1 MSALSPSRPFIERPV
16 ATALLMLAIVLAG
29 LLGFRLLPLSALPEV
44 DYPTIQVQTLYPG
57 ASPEVMSR
65 TVSAPLE
72 RQFGQMPGLARMAST
87 SAAGVSI
94 VTLQFNLGLA
104 LDVAEQQ
111 VQAAI
116 NAGASLLPTD
126 LPAPPVYAKVN
137 PADAPVLTLAISS
150 ETLPLTEVQNLVNT
164 RLAQKISQV
173 PGVGLVTLAG
183 GQRPAVRI
191 QADTKALASYGL
203 GLDTLRTAI
212 SAANANSAK
221 GSFDGPQRAYNINA
235 NDQLVTADDYQRLI
249 VTWKNG
255 APVRLSDVA
264 RVVDAPENNRLGAW
278 AGTTEP
284 PPGRP
289 KAASAP
295 SGGSEPSEAGSV
307 GATEPPPGR
316 PKAASAPPG
325 GSEPSVAGSV
335 GATLTPAIILNV
347 QRQPGANVIA
357 TVDGI
362 KRQLP
367 ELQAQLPASIQVQVL
382 SDRTTGIRAS
392 VEHVQMELVLA
403 VLMVVLVIFFFLHSL
418 RATVIASLAVPI
430 SLIGTCGV
438 MYLLGYS
445 LNNLSLMALT
455 IATGFVV
462 DDAIVM
468 IENIARYLEEG
479 DPPFQAALK
488 GATQIGFTIIS
499 LTVSL
504 IAVLIPLLFMSDVVG
519 RLFREFAVTLA
530 LTILI
535 SAVVSLT
542 LVPMM
547 SARWLKAEPAHGSQR
562 GWAGAVQRGFDR
574 VIGRYDGWLQ
584 WVLRHQRATLVVAV
598 LTMALT
604 ALLYVLIPKGLFPTQ
619 DTGQLQAR
627 LQASQEVSY
636 ARMSE
641 LQQAAARAILQDA
654 DVQSLSSFVGVDA
667 ANNTMLNAGRM
678 LINLK
683 PGHDA
688 QAEVMQRLR
697 DRVAGV
703 AGVTLFL
710 QPTQDLTID
719 TETGPTEYRASIG
732 GVEAAQVNG
741 WTQKLVE
748 RLKTVPE
755 VRNATTD
762 AGAQGLSAY
771 VDIDRNTA
779 SRLSVTASAVDDALY
794 SAFGQRIV
802 STIFTETNQYRVIL
816 EAQQEQLGSLEGLG
830 TLPLRTGSAA
840 PTPLAA
846 VATIREQ
853 LAPLQVTR
861 VAQYPAA
868 TLGFDTAPGV
878 SLGRAVSA
886 IRAAAQEIGMPAGL
900 SMEFLGAASAYEK
913 SLTSQLWLILA
924 AMVCVY
930 IVLGVL
936 YESYVHPLTILSTL
950 PSAGVGALLALM
962 LTGNDLGVIGII
974 GIILLIGI
982 VKKNAIMMIDF
993 AIDAERHQGMG
1004 PQQAIHQAA
1013 LLRFRP
1019 ILMTTL
1025 AALFAALPLMLG
1037 WGEGAELRR
1046 PLGLAIFGGLVLSQL
1061 LTLFTTPVIYL
1072 AFDRLGRRWTG
1083 RGTAA
1088 APVTHAE
1095 AGPAAP

>member
-1 MSALSPSRPFIERPV
+1 MSPSRPFIERPV
-16 ATALLMLAIVLAG
+16 ATALLMVAIVLAG
-29 LLGFRLLPLSALPEV
+29 LVGFRFLPLSALPEV

-72 RQFGQMPGLARMAST
+72 RQFGQMPGLERMAST
-87 SAAGVSI
+87 SASGVSI
-94 VTLQFNLGLA
+94 ITLQFGLGLA
-104 LDVAEQQ
+104 LDVAEQE

-116 NAGASLLPTD
+116 NAGNSLLPAD

-150 ETLPLTEVQNLVNT
+150 DTLPLTEVQNMVNT

-173 PGVGLVTLAG
+173 AGVGLVSLAG

-191 QADTKALASYGL
+191 QADTKALASYGI

-212 SAANANSAK
+212 TAANANSAK
-221 GSFDGPQRAYNINA
+221 GSFDGPQRSYTINA
-235 NDQLVTADDYQRLI
+235 NDQLLTVEDYRNLI
-249 VTWKNG
+249 VSWRNG
-255 APVRLSDVA
+255 APVRMLEVA
-264 RVVDAPENNRLGAW
+264 RVVDSAENNRLGAW
-278 AGTTEP
+278 AGLSAA
-284 PPGRP
+284 PGRP
-289 KAASAP
+289 KQANAP
-295 SGGSEPSEAGSV
+295 LGGSEPRE
-307 GATEPPPGR
+307 
-316 PKAASAPPG
+316 
-325 GSEPSVAGSV
+325 AGSV

-357 TVDGI
+357 TVDNI
-362 KRQLP
+362 KRLLP
-367 ELQAQLPASIQVQVL
+367 ELQAGLPASLKVQVL

-392 VEHVQMELVLA
+392 VRHVEMELALA

-479 DPPFQAALK
+479 ERPFQAALK

-504 IAVLIPLLFMSDVVG
+504 IAVLIPLLFMGDVVG

-530 LTILI
+530 ITILI

-547 SARWLKAEPAHGSQR
+547 AARWLRAEPEGGPR
-562 GWAGAVQRGFDR
+562 GVAGRIHQGFER
-574 VIGRYDGWLQ
+574 VIAGYDRWLQ
-584 WVLRHQRATLVVAV
+584 WVLRHQGATLIVAV
-598 LTMALT
+598 LTLALT
-604 ALLYVLIPKGLFPTQ
+604 ALLYVVIPKGLFPTQ

-627 LQASQEVSY
+627 IEAAQDVSY

-641 LQQAAARAILQDA
+641 LQQAAARAILQDP

-683 PGHDA
+683 PGRSGQEA
-688 QAEVMQRLR
+688 VMQRLQER
-697 DRVAGV
+697 VRSVAGV
-703 AGVTLFL
+703 MLYL

-719 TETGPTEYRASIG
+719 AETGPTEYRVSIG
-732 GVEAAQVNG
+732 GVDSTEVNA
-741 WTQKLVE
+741 WTRKLVE
-748 RLKTVPE
+748 RLHSEPK

-779 SRLSVTASAVDDALY
+779 SRLSVTASSVDDTLY

-816 EAQQEQLGSLEGLG
+816 EAQQEQLDTPEALG
-830 TLPLRTGSAA
+830 TLQLRTGSGA

-853 LAPLQVTR
+853 PAPLQVTR

-868 TLGFDTAPGV
+868 TLGFDKAPGV
-878 SLGRAVSA
+878 SLGSAVDA
-886 IRAAAQEIGMPAGL
+886 IRAAAKEIGMPAGL
-900 SMEFLGAASAYEK
+900 SMEFLGAAGAYEK
-913 SLTSQLWLILA
+913 SLSSQLWLILA

-936 YESYVHPLTILSTL
+936 YESYIHPVTILSTL

-962 LTGNDLGVIGII
+962 VTGNDLGVIGII

-993 AIDAERHQGMG
+993 AIDAERHQGK
-1004 PQQAIHQAA
+1004 PPDEAIHQAA

-1046 PLGLAIFGGLVLSQL
+1046 PLGLAIFGGLIVSQM

-1088 APVTHAE
+1088 APVQAAGE
-1095 AGPAAP
+1095 AP